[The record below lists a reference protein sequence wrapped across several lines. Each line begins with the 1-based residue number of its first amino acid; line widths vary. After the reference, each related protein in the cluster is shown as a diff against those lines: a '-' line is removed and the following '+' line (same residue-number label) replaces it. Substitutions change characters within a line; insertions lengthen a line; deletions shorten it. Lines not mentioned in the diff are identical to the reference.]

1 MKLFLVFVLVALSL
15 AEAAR
20 IRRVTKYPTTYDNIN
35 LDEILASDRL
45 VDNYFNCMMGR
56 GKCTPEGAALR
67 GECTASYLTPPA

>member
-20 IRRVTKYPTTYDNIN
+20 IRRVTKYATTYDNIN

-56 GKCTPEGAALR
+56 GKCTPEGVALR
-67 GECTASYLTPPA
+67 GECRASYLTPPA